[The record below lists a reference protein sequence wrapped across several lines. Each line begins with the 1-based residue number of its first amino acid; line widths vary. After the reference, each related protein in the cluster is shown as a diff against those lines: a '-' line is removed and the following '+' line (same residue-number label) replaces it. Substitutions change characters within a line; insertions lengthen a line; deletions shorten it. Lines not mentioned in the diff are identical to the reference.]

1 MVSTFHG
8 LETGKRALSVGQASI
23 ATTGHNI
30 ANANTK
36 GYSRQQVNQST
47 SPSLDVWTN
56 STNPGQLGSG
66 VSIDSITRVRDRF
79 LDNQH
84 RDQSANLGEAET
96 KQAAFDRLE
105 SIINEPSDSGLNAA
119 MDQLANAWQDLA
131 NKPGDA
137 SAQAVVKQRA
147 QEFVEVAQA
156 MDSSLGNMKDDLTAQ
171 KNAAIEEANAYIKQI
186 DALNKSI
193 VRVGGQPNDLLD
205 QRDAAVESLSK
216 LVKINVREIEGAY
229 KITYPSS
236 RVTYEDGSLV
246 IDEEVI
252 DGQEVD
258 GQFIGGKIGGLID
271 AEAKVLDIQKDL
283 EGVATGFA
291 EANNAAE
298 DEFPLFS
305 NTATIAEMK
314 VNFGANLTTIPAG
327 VAEEMKALKPDPEN
341 EGGFIPT
348 AKSNLQKLV
357 STLGAE
363 SQSATRSVAN
373 FEATLQA
380 TENRRQSVSGV
391 SLDEEMANLVKFQ
404 HSYSA
409 AARLISTT
417 DQMLDT
423 IINRMAAR

>member
-56 STNPGQLGSG
+56 SMNPGQLGSG

-79 LDNQH
+79 LDQQY
-84 RDQSANLGEAET
+84 RDQSATFANAQT
-96 KQAAFDRLE
+96 KQASFDRLE
-105 SIINEPSDSGLNAA
+105 SIINEPSDAGLNSA
-119 MDQLANAWQDLA
+119 MDLLRNAWQDLS
-131 NKPGDA
+131 NNPDSV
-137 SAQAVVKQRA
+137 SAQAVVKERA
-147 QEFVEVAQA
+147 QAFVETAQA
-156 MDSSLGNMKDDLTAQ
+156 MDSSMENMKIDLDQQ
-171 KNAAIEEANAYIKQI
+171 KAAAVTEANDYLKQI
-186 DALNKSI
+186 ALLNESI
-193 VRVGGQPNDLLD
+193 VRSGNGSNDLKD
-205 QRDAAVESLSK
+205 QRDVLVEKLSALAPIKVDAQANGSYTISLKQPDGEPAIK
-216 LVKINVREIEGAY
+216 LVEGNTVTEEIEDGTA
-229 KITYPSS
+229 
-236 RVTYEDGSLV
+236 VT
-246 IDEEVI
+246 
-252 DGQEVD
+252 
-258 GQFIGGKIGGLID
+258 GGKIAGLID
-271 AEAKVLDIQKDL
+271 AKVKVQQNQDNLNA
-283 EGVATGFA
+283 VAVGFV
-291 EANNAAE
+291 EANNE
-298 DEFPLFS
+298 TEGGDPLFS
-305 NTATIAEMK
+305 NTDSIATMT
-314 VNFGANLTTIPAG
+314 VDFGATLGA
-327 VAEEMKALKPDPEN
+327 
-341 EGGFIPT
+341 PT
-348 AKSNLQKLV
+348 ADMETGIKAVKSDYQKLV

-380 TENRRQSVSGV
+380 TENRRQSVTGV

-409 AARLISTT
+409 AARLISVA

>member
-47 SPSLDVWTN
+47 TPSLDVWTN

-79 LDNQH
+79 LDNQY
-84 RDQSANLGEAET
+84 RDQSATLADAQT

-119 MDQLANAWQDLA
+119 MDQLWNAWQDLS
-131 NKPGDA
+131 NNPDSV
-137 SAQAVVKQRA
+137 SAQAVVKERA
-147 QEFVEVAQA
+147 QAFVEAAQA
-156 MDSSLGNMKDDLTAQ
+156 MDSSMANMKIDLSEQ
-171 KNAAIEEANAYIKQI
+171 KTAAISEANDYLKQI
-186 DALNKSI
+186 ASLNESI
-193 VRVGGQPNDLLD
+193 VRGGNQSNDLKD
-205 QRDAAVESLSK
+205 QRDVLVEKLSALAPIKVDAQSNGAYNISLVQKSGAPLAVVTGTTVSEIDDTTEVTGGRIAGLIAAENKVESNHSALMS
-216 LVKINVREIEGAY
+216 
-229 KITYPSS
+229 
-236 RVTYEDGSLV
+236 
-246 IDEEVI
+246 
-252 DGQEVD
+252 
-258 GQFIGGKIGGLID
+258 
-271 AEAKVLDIQKDL
+271 
-283 EGVATGFA
+283 VATTFA
-291 EANNAAE
+291 AANNKTE
-298 DEFPLFS
+298 GGTPLFS
-305 NTATIAEMK
+305 NTTSIAAMAVDFGSTLGASTAEMESDIK
-314 VNFGANLTTIPAG
+314 G
-327 VAEEMKALKPDPEN
+327 V
-341 EGGFIPT
+341 
-348 AKSNLQKLV
+348 KSDYQKLV

-380 TENRRQSVSGV
+380 TENRRQSVTGV

>member
-47 SPSLDVWTN
+47 TPSLDVWTN

-79 LDNQH
+79 LDNQY
-84 RDQSANLGEAET
+84 RDQSATLADAQT

-119 MDQLANAWQDLA
+119 MDQLWNAWQDLS
-131 NKPGDA
+131 NNPDSV
-137 SAQAVVKQRA
+137 SAQAVVKERA
-147 QEFVEVAQA
+147 QAFVEAAQS
-156 MDSSLGNMKDDLTAQ
+156 MDSSMTNMKNDLGEQ
-171 KNAAIEEANAYIKQI
+171 KAAAISEANDYLKQI
-186 DALNKSI
+186 ASLNESI
-193 VRVGGQPNDLLD
+193 VRGGNQANDLKD
-205 QRDAAVESLSK
+205 QRDVLVEKLSALAPIK
-216 LVKINVREIEGAY
+216 VDAQSSGAY
-229 KITYPSS
+229 NI
-236 RVTYEDGSLV
+236 SLV
-246 IDEEVI
+246 QKEDAPLALVTGTTVSEINGTTEVT
-252 DGQEVD
+252 
-258 GQFIGGKIGGLID
+258 GGKIAGLIA
-271 AEAKVLDIQKDL
+271 AENKVQENHAALMS
-283 EGVATGFA
+283 VVTRFA
-291 EANNAAE
+291 AANNKTEGGTA
-298 DEFPLFS
+298 LFS
-305 NTATIAEMK
+305 NTTSIAAMA
-314 VNFGANLTTIPAG
+314 VDFGATLGA
-327 VAEEMKALKPDPEN
+327 
-341 EGGFIPT
+341 PT
-348 AKSNLQKLV
+348 AAMETDSKGVKSDYQKLV

-380 TENRRQSVSGV
+380 TENRRQSVTGV

>member
-47 SPSLDVWTN
+47 TPSLDVWTN

-84 RDQSANLGEAET
+84 RDQSATLGDAQA

-119 MDQLANAWQDLA
+119 MDQLANAWQDLS
-131 NKPGDA
+131 NNPDSV
-137 SAQAVVKQRA
+137 SAQAVLKQRA
-147 QEFVEVAQA
+147 QEFVEVAES
-156 MDSSLGNMKDDLTAQ
+156 MNNSLGNMKVDLQAQ
-171 KNAAIEEANAYIKQI
+171 KTAALKEAEGYLNQI
-186 DALNKSI
+186 DNLNKSI
-193 VRVGGQPNDLLD
+193 ARSGGQSNDLLD
-205 QRDAAVESLSK
+205 QRDAAVEALSK
-216 LVKINVREIEGAY
+216 LVQIKVTEKDGAY
-229 KITYPSS
+229 KIDFPSS
-236 RVTYEDGSLV
+236 DLTYADGALV
-246 IDEEVI
+246 LEA
-252 DGQEVD
+252 DGKVA
-258 GQFIGGKIGGLID
+258 GGKIAGLQASIDKVEEHLTGTGENGKIKGLAGIAQDFID
-271 AEAKVLDIQKDL
+271 A
-283 EGVATGFA
+283 
-291 EANNAAE
+291 NNNNGAGGK
-298 DEFPLFS
+298 LF
-305 NTATIAEMK
+305 NADGT
-314 VNFGANLTTIPAG
+314 VNFAGNITEAPPNLKTEISA
-327 VAEEMKALKPDPEN
+327 V
-341 EGGFIPT
+341 
-348 AKSNLQKLV
+348 KSDYQELV
-357 STLGAE
+357 SVLGAQ
-363 SQSATRSVAN
+363 SQSATRSIAN

>member
-47 SPSLDVWTN
+47 SPSLDIWTN
-56 STNPGQLGSG
+56 GMNPGQLGSG
-66 VSIDSITRVRDRF
+66 VSLDSITRVRDHF
-79 LDNQH
+79 LDNQF
-84 RDQSANLGEAET
+84 RDQSSTLADAQT
-96 KQAAFDRLE
+96 KKAAFDRLE

-131 NKPGDA
+131 NNPESV
-137 SAQAVVKQRA
+137 SAQAVLKQRA

-156 MDSSLGNMKDDLTAQ
+156 MDKSMTNLKTDLSQQ
-171 KNAAIEEANAYIKQI
+171 KTAAIAEANDYLKQI
-186 DALNKSI
+186 ASLNESI
-193 VRVGGQPNDLLD
+193 VRGNNTSNDLKD
-205 QRDAAVESLSK
+205 QRDVLVEKLSA
-216 LVKINVREIEGAY
+216 LAPVKVDVQADGAY
-229 KITYPSS
+229 NVSFPSS
-236 RVTYEDGSLV
+236 GFTFTDGELALPETAQV
-246 IDEEVI
+246 A
-252 DGQEVD
+252 
-258 GQFIGGKIGGLID
+258 GGKIGGLIAAEIKVQD
-271 AEAKVLDIQKDL
+271 NQGKLLEVTNGFANANNETDGGTPLFGNTGSIAGMTVNLGATPGTPTETMNDRIKEAK
-283 EGVATGFA
+283 TGYQ
-291 EANNAAE
+291 E
-298 DEFPLFS
+298 
-305 NTATIAEMK
+305 
-314 VNFGANLTTIPAG
+314 
-327 VAEEMKALKPDPEN
+327 
-341 EGGFIPT
+341 
-348 AKSNLQKLV
+348 LV
-357 STLGAE
+357 SVLGAQ

-373 FEATLQA
+373 FEASLQA

-404 HSYSA
+404 HSYNA

>member
-66 VSIDSITRVRDRF
+66 VSIDSITRVRDQF

-84 RDQSANLGEAET
+84 RDQSSTLGDA
-96 KQAAFDRLE
+96 QAKKASFDRLE
-105 SIINEPSDSGLNAA
+105 TIINEPSDSGLNAV
-119 MDQLANAWQDLA
+119 MDQLANAWQDLE
-131 NKPGDA
+131 NNPDDV
-137 SAQAVVKQRA
+137 SAQAVLKQRA
-147 QEFVEVAQA
+147 QEFVEVAQS
-156 MDSSLGNMKDDLTAQ
+156 MDSSMTNMKNDLDDQ
-171 KNAAIEEANAYIKQI
+171 IEAAVTEANGYLDQI
-186 DALNKSI
+186 SSLNESI
-193 VRVGGQPNDLLD
+193 VRGGNQSNDLKD
-205 QRDAAVESLSK
+205 QRDVLIEKLSALAPIEVVEQANGSYTISLDGNTMDK
-216 LVKINVREIEGAY
+216 NNKFIIDDDDATTDT
-229 KITYPSS
+229 I
-236 RVTYEDGSLV
+236 VT
-246 IDEEVI
+246 
-252 DGQEVD
+252 
-258 GQFIGGKIGGLID
+258 GGKIGGLID
-271 AEAKVLDIQKDL
+271 AEVKVGNIQKDL
-283 EGVATGFA
+283 EDVATGFA
-291 EANNAAE
+291 EANNE
-298 DEFPLFS
+298 TEGGTPLFS
-305 NTATIAEMK
+305 NTDSIADME
-314 VNFGANLTTIPAG
+314 VNFGATLGT
-327 VAEEMKALKPDPEN
+327 
-341 EGGFIPT
+341 PT
-348 AKSNLQKLV
+348 AAMETGIKDVKTAYQELV
-357 STLGAE
+357 SVLGVQ

>member
-47 SPSLDVWTN
+47 TPSLDVWTN
-56 STNPGQLGSG
+56 NGTGQLGSG

-84 RDQSANLGEAET
+84 RDQSSTLGDAQA

-119 MDQLANAWQDLA
+119 MDQLWNAWQDLS
-131 NKPGDA
+131 NNPDSV
-137 SAQAVVKQRA
+137 SAQAVVKERA
-147 QEFVEVAQA
+147 QAFVEAAQT
-156 MDSSLGNMKDDLTAQ
+156 MDSSMANMKIDLNEQ
-171 KNAAIEEANAYIKQI
+171 KAAAISEANDYLKQI
-186 DALNKSI
+186 ASLNESI
-193 VRVGGQPNDLLD
+193 VRGGNQANDLKD
-205 QRDAAVESLSK
+205 QRDVLVEKLSALAPIK
-216 LVKINVREIEGAY
+216 VDAQSNGAY
-229 KITYPSS
+229 NI
-236 RVTYEDGSLV
+236 SLV
-246 IDEEVI
+246 QKEDAPLALVTGTTVSEI
-252 DGQEVD
+252 DGTTEVT
-258 GQFIGGKIGGLID
+258 GGKIAGLIA
-271 AEAKVLDIQKDL
+271 AENKVQENHEALMS
-283 EGVATGFA
+283 VATKFA
-291 EANNAAE
+291 DANNE
-298 DEFPLFS
+298 TEGGTSLFS
-305 NTATIAEMK
+305 NTTSIAAMAVDFGATI
-314 VNFGANLTTIPAG
+314 GA
-327 VAEEMKALKPDPEN
+327 
-341 EGGFIPT
+341 PT
-348 AKSNLQKLV
+348 AAMEADIKGVKSDYQKLV

>member
-56 STNPGQLGSG
+56 SLNPGQLGSG

-79 LDNQH
+79 LDQQY
-84 RDQSANLGEAET
+84 RDQSATLSDAQT
-96 KQAAFDRLE
+96 KQASFDRLE
-105 SIINEPSDSGLNAA
+105 TIINEPSDSGLNSA
-119 MDQLANAWQDLA
+119 MDQLWNAWQDLS
-131 NKPGDA
+131 NNPDSV
-137 SAQAVVKQRA
+137 SAQAVVKERA
-147 QEFVEVAQA
+147 QAFVEAAQA
-156 MDSSLGNMKDDLTAQ
+156 MDRSMTNMTVDLGQQKTA
-171 KNAAIEEANAYIKQI
+171 AVSEANDYLKQI
-186 DALNKSI
+186 ASLNDSI
-193 VRVGGQPNDLLD
+193 VRGGSGSNDLLD
-205 QRDAAVESLSK
+205 QRDVLVEKLSALAPIKVDAQSNGSYNISLVQK
-216 LVKINVREIEGAY
+216 EGAP
-229 KITYPSS
+229 IAL
-236 RVTYEDGSLV
+236 VTGTTVTAIEADT
-246 IDEEVI
+246 EVA
-252 DGQEVD
+252 
-258 GQFIGGKIGGLID
+258 GGKIAGLIN
-271 AEAKVLDIQKDL
+271 AQNKVQENQDQLIA
-283 EGVATGFA
+283 VATKFA
-291 EANNAAE
+291 IANNDTE
-298 DEFPLFS
+298 GGTPLFS
-305 NTATIAEMK
+305 NTTSIADMA
-314 VNFGANLTTIPAG
+314 VDFGATLGTPKP
-327 VAEEMKALKPDPEN
+327 EMA
-341 EGGFIPT
+341 T
-348 AKSNLQKLV
+348 AVGAVKSDYQKLV

-380 TENRRQSVSGV
+380 TENRRQSVTGV

-409 AARLISTT
+409 AARLISIT

>member
-84 RDQSANLGEAET
+84 RDQSATLGDAQA
-96 KQAAFDRLE
+96 KQATFERLE
-105 SIINEPSDSGLNAA
+105 TIINEPSDAGLNAV
-119 MDQLANAWQDLA
+119 MDQLTNAWQDLE
-131 NKPGDA
+131 NNPDSV
-137 SAQAVVKQRA
+137 SAQAVLKQRA
-147 QEFVEVAQA
+147 QEFLEVSQA
-156 MDSSLGNMKDDLTAQ
+156 MDSSMTNVKVDLGQQ
-171 KNAAIEEANAYIKQI
+171 KTAAIDDANRYLEQI
-186 DALNKSI
+186 AQLNDTI
-193 VRVGGQPNDLLD
+193 VRGGNGSNDLKD
-205 QRDAAVESLSK
+205 QRDVLIEKLSSLAPIKVEAQANGSYTVN
-216 LVKINVREIEGAY
+216 LVQKDGAQVAL
-229 KITYPSS
+229 
-236 RVTYEDGSLV
+236 VTGTTVNKMD
-246 IDEEVI
+246 DAT
-252 DGQEVD
+252 EVD
-258 GQFIGGKIGGLID
+258 GGKIGGLQASIEKVEEYQNGDGTNGQVKGLTGITQAFID
-271 AEAKVLDIQKDL
+271 A
-283 EGVATGFA
+283 
-291 EANNAAE
+291 NNNSVNG
-298 DEFPLFS
+298 DKLFNAD
-305 NTATIAEMK
+305 NT
-314 VNFGANLTTIPAG
+314 VNFNGNITEVPPNLKAETGA
-327 VAEEMKALKPDPEN
+327 V
-341 EGGFIPT
+341 
-348 AKSNLQKLV
+348 KSDYQELV
-357 STLGAE
+357 SVLGAQ
-363 SQSATRSVAN
+363 SQSASRSTAN

>member
-56 STNPGQLGSG
+56 SANPGQLGSG

-84 RDQSANLGEAET
+84 RDQSATLADAQT

-119 MDQLANAWQDLA
+119 MDQLSNAWQDLA
-131 NKPGDA
+131 NNPDSV
-137 SAQAVVKQRA
+137 SAQAVVKERA
-147 QEFVEVAQA
+147 KAFVETAKA
-156 MDSSLGNMKDDLTAQ
+156 MDSSMTNMKNDLNEQ
-171 KNAAIEEANAYIKQI
+171 KTAAISEANDYMKQI
-186 DALNKSI
+186 ASLNESI
-193 VRVGGQPNDLLD
+193 VRGGNESNDLKD
-205 QRDAAVESLSK
+205 QRDMLVEKLSA
-216 LVKINVREIEGAY
+216 LAPVKVDEQSNGAY
-229 KITYPSS
+229 NVSFPSS
-236 RVTYEDGSLV
+236 GFTFTDGELTLPEDAQV
-246 IDEEVI
+246 A
-252 DGQEVD
+252 
-258 GQFIGGKIGGLID
+258 GGKIGGLIA
-271 AEAKVLDIQKDL
+271 AEVKVDENHGKLK
-283 EGVATGFA
+283 EVATKFA
-291 EANNAAE
+291 EANNE
-298 DEFPLFS
+298 TEGGGPLFG
-305 NTATIAEMK
+305 NTASIAAMT
-314 VNFGANLTTIPAG
+314 VNDGATLGT
-327 VAEEMKALKPDPEN
+327 
-341 EGGFIPT
+341 PT
-348 AKSNLQKLV
+348 AAMETGIKVVKSAYQELV
-357 STLGAE
+357 SVLGAQ

>member
-79 LDNQH
+79 LDQQY
-84 RDQSANLGEAET
+84 RDQSATLADAQT
-96 KQAAFDRLE
+96 RQASFDRLE
-105 SIINEPSDSGLNAA
+105 SIVNEPSDSGLNSA
-119 MDQLANAWQDLA
+119 MDQLRNAWQDLS
-131 NKPGDA
+131 NNPDSA
-137 SAQAVVKQRA
+137 SAQAVVKERA
-147 QEFVEVAQA
+147 QTFVETAQA
-156 MDSSLGNMKDDLTAQ
+156 MDSSMENMKLDLDQQ
-171 KNAAIEEANAYIKQI
+171 KAAAVTEANDYLKQI
-186 DALNKSI
+186 ASLNESI
-193 VRVGGQPNDLLD
+193 VRGGNQSNDLKD
-205 QRDAAVESLSK
+205 QRDVLVEKLSALAPIKVDAQANGSYTISLK
-216 LVKINVREIEGAY
+216 QPDGEPDIKMVEGNTVTEEITDGTE
-229 KITYPSS
+229 
-236 RVTYEDGSLV
+236 VT
-246 IDEEVI
+246 
-252 DGQEVD
+252 
-258 GQFIGGKIGGLID
+258 GGKIAGLID
-271 AEAKVLDIQKDL
+271 AKAKVEENQDNLNA
-283 EGVATGFA
+283 VATGFA
-291 EANNAAE
+291 KANNE
-298 DEFPLFS
+298 TEGGDPLFS
-305 NTATIAEMK
+305 NTASIATMT
-314 VNFGANLTTIPAG
+314 VDFGATLGA
-327 VAEEMKALKPDPEN
+327 
-341 EGGFIPT
+341 PT
-348 AKSNLQKLV
+348 ADMEAGIKAVKSDYQKLV

-373 FEATLQA
+373 FDATLQA
-380 TENRRQSVSGV
+380 TENRRQSVTGV

-409 AARLISTT
+409 AARLISVA